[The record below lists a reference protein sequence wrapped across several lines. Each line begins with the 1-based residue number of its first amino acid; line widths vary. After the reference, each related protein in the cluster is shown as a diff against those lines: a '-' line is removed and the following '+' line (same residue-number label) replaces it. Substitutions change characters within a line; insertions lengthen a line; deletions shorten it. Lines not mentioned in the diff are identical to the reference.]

1 MKHTCYME
9 CGSIINSATGS
20 IIERPAILIDKSDS
34 CLHGWGNIENVQ
46 AKFNK
51 FVDKC
56 SQAGNTEMANDMV
69 LIELSEYKIDREM
82 ACYILRRVTEYAA
95 TSFTKDFYKELTKGK
110 NPVIW
115 LKSEME
121 RLPIDL
127 NEQFCGTGYY

>member
-9 CGSIINSATGS
+9 YGSIINAVTGG
-20 IIERPAILIDKSDS
+20 IIERPAILIDKSDG
-34 CLHGWGNIENVQ
+34 CLHGWGNIENVE

-51 FVDKC
+51 LVDRF
-56 SQAGNTEMANDMV
+56 SQSGNTAMANDMV

-82 ACYILRRVTEYAA
+82 ACYVLRRATEFTA
-95 TSFTKDFYKELTKGK
+95 TSFTKDLYREITKGT
-110 NPVIW
+110 NPIKW

-127 NEQFCGTGYY
+127 NEKEMVY